1 MTERDSVQNQLS
13 LTSKIKQ
20 SLEQELVNLKLQ
32 HANELQS
39 QIQSMRNLH
48 NQNVVKEKQ
57 LEQLKAQLNQVDGE
71 KKQCEQQMQDALIK
85 TKELEDKYEK
95 TAIKAE
101 KTAGSSTSLRK
112 LQSDMQ
118 EWRRQS
124 EANLK

>member
-71 KKQCEQQMQDALIK
+71 KKQCEQQLQDALIK